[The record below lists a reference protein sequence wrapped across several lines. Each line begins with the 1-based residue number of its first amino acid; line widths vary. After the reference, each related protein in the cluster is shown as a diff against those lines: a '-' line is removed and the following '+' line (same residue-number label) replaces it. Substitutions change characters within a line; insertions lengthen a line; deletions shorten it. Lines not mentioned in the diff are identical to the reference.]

1 MRLLSIAA
9 AVLLSEFAAQVAA
22 AQSMQPSDLGAGK
35 MLVARRD
42 LPDPNFAKTVVLL
55 VQYDDEGVVG
65 LILNRRSKVPISRV
79 FDDVDG
85 AKDRSDPI
93 YAGGP
98 VGRTD
103 VLALLRSRVKL
114 GDAKR
119 VFGDICLVSSKELL
133 QKTLASPPETNIVH
147 IYLGYSGWTM
157 EQLENEVDL
166 GAWYIFPGDAQAVFD
181 PNPDSLW
188 SRLIGETEL
197 RIASVVRR

>member
-9 AVLLSEFAAQVAA
+9 AVLLSEFAVQAAA

-35 MLVARRD
+35 MLVASRD

-133 QKTLASPPETNIVH
+133 QKTLASPPETNTVH
-147 IYLGYSGWTM
+147 VYLGYSGWTM

-188 SRLIGETEL
+188 SRLIVETEL

>member
-9 AVLLSEFAAQVAA
+9 AVLLLESVVQVAA
-22 AQSMQPSDLGAGK
+22 PQSMQPSDLAAGK
-35 MLVARRD
+35 MLVASRD
-42 LPDPNFAKTVVLL
+42 LPDPNFSKTVVLL

-79 FDDVDG
+79 LDDVDG

-103 VLALLRSRVKL
+103 VLALLRSRGKP

-133 QKTLASPPETNIVH
+133 QKTLASPPESNIVH
-147 IYLGYSGWTM
+147 VYLGYSGWTM
-157 EQLENEVDL
+157 EQLEHEVDL
-166 GAWYIFPGDAQAVFD
+166 GAWYIFPGDGQAVFD

-188 SRLIGETEL
+188 PRLIRETEL
-197 RIASVVRR
+197 HIASFVRR

>member
-9 AVLLSEFAAQVAA
+9 VVLLSESAVQMAA
-22 AQSMQPSDLGAGK
+22 AQSMQPSDLAAGK
-35 MLVARRD
+35 MLVASRD

-65 LILNRRSKVPISRV
+65 LILNRRSKVPLSRV
-79 FDDVDG
+79 LDDVDG
-85 AKDRSDPI
+85 AKDRPDPI

-103 VLALLRSRVKL
+103 MLALLRSRGKL
-114 GDAKR
+114 EDSKR
-119 VFGDICLVSSKELL
+119 VFADICLVSSKELL
-133 QKTLASPPETNIVH
+133 KKTLASPPEANIVH
-147 IYLGYSGWTM
+147 VYLGYSGWTM
-157 EQLENEVDL
+157 EQLQNEVDL

-188 SRLIGETEL
+188 SRLILQTEL
-197 RIASVVRR
+197 RIASVVPR